1 MLMDGRYRLSLV
13 DFKVFRRA
21 NITSAHF
28 LLPSNAQSRIV
39 NSKKDHGQ

>member
-1 MLMDGRYRLSLV
+1 MLMYGKYRSYLV
-13 DFKVFRRA
+13 DFKVYREA

-28 LLPSNAQSRIV
+28 LLPSKAQSRIV